1 MQHAMERDPRWCSS
15 QNTQQLMSKSRS
27 YLSLLMPVL
36 HAVSAHQE
44 KAKACYTTF
53 LANLQSAL
61 EDAAS
66 QELDDDMKD
75 EARTQAKQSMAR
87 KKMASAKQNSRVM
100 SSSAYGYIAWDKD
113 YKRTEQEEKAWQE
126 MSDTCSSS

>member
-1 MQHAMERDPRWCSS
+1 VC
-15 QNTQQLMSKSRS
+15 
-27 YLSLLMPVL
+27 
-36 HAVSAHQE
+36 AHQD
-44 KAKACYTTF
+44 KAKACYATF

-87 KKMASAKQNSRVM
+87 KKMAAVKQNSRVM
-100 SSSAYGYIAWDKD
+100 SSSAYGYITWEKD
-113 YKRTEQEEKAWQE
+113 YKRTELEEKAWQE
-126 MSDTCSSS
+126 MSDTRASSQQRE